1 MVDPSSKEYG
11 ADYAYFRARLAK
23 QGPLSY
29 EWWASRFTARLVR
42 RYQRGGRLLEIGCG
56 LGRTLQLLE
65 DDFETHGIDI
75 SAYAVEMARQAASRS
90 QIAQMDARDLA
101 TLDTIPFKEAFFD
114 VVLAAHVFEHLDN
127 PGETVA
133 HCARLLKPGGLLLFL
148 VPNTGCV
155 SRRWKGKDWFG
166 FRDAGHISL
175 LSPERWL
182 ELVRASGLRVA
193 DVFGDALWDA
203 PYLPLIPTSIQR
215 VVFLLPALVQF
226 QLGLP
231 LIPPKWG
238 EDLGIVAR
246 K

>member
-1 MVDPSSKEYG
+1 MVDPSSEEYG

-29 EWWASRFTARLVR
+29 EWWAIRFVARLVR

-75 SAYAVEMARQAASRS
+75 SAYAVELARRAAPRS

-101 TLDTIPFKEAFFD
+101 TSDAAPFEEASFD
-114 VVLAAHVFEHLDN
+114 VILAAHVLEHLDD

-133 HCARLLKPGGLLLFL
+133 QCARLLKPNGLLLFL
-148 VPNTGCV
+148 VPNTRCV

-166 FRDAGHISL
+166 FREAGHVSL
-175 LSPERWL
+175 HPPDRWL
-182 ELVRASGLRVA
+182 ALVRASGLRVVR
-193 DVFGDALWDA
+193 VFGDALWDA
-203 PYLPLIPTSIQR
+203 PYVPLIPTSIQR
-215 VVFLLPALVQF
+215 LVFLLPALVQF
-226 QLGLP
+226 QLGVP

-238 EDLGIVAR
+238 EDLGVVAR

>member
-1 MVDPSSKEYG
+1 MVDPSSGEYG

-42 RYQRGGRLLEIGCG
+42 RYQQGGRLLEIGCG

-65 DDFETHGIDI
+65 GDFETHGIDI
-75 SAYAVEMARQAASRS
+75 SAYAVELARQVAPRS

-101 TLDTIPFKEAFFD
+101 ALDAVPFEVASFD
-114 VVLAAHVFEHLDN
+114 VILAAHVFEHLAD

-133 HCARLLKPGGLLLFL
+133 QCARLLKPGGLLLFL
-148 VPNTGCV
+148 VPNTRCV

-166 FRDAGHISL
+166 FRDAGHVSL
-175 LSPERWL
+175 LSPDKWL
-182 ELVRASGLRVA
+182 ALVRASGLRVVR
-193 DVFGDALWDA
+193 VFGDALWDA
-203 PYLPLIPTSIQR
+203 PYVPLIPTSIQR
-215 VVFLLPALVQF
+215 IVFLLPALVQF
-226 QLGLP
+226 QLGVP
-231 LIPPKWG
+231 FIPPKWG